1 MAISKVRVKING
13 VWTNLTLNS
22 STGKYEGTIAAPA
35 ATSYNL
41 AGKYYPVT
49 VEATNDAGTVTTK
62 DDSDATIGTSLRL
75 VVKENVKPVITLT
88 SPTDG
93 TYTQN
98 NALPITFNVT
108 DEANGSGVDAESIV
122 LNIDGTAVS
131 LTKTSITNGYM
142 CTYTPSEAMEDGEH
156 IITITA
162 SDYDG
167 NEAVEVNAS
176 YTIDTI
182 PPTLTVSSP
191 IKEITNQPSCIV
203 SGTTND
209 ASSSPVAVNVTLNS
223 DAAVLVEVDSSGNF
237 SKTFT
242 LVEGDNTITVIS
254 TDKAGR
260 STTVTKNIK
269 LDTSIPQITGISF
282 TPNPVSTSQPVTIT
296 LEVV

>member
-13 VWTNLTLNS
+13 VWTLLTLNS

-62 DDSDATIGTSLRL
+62 DDSDAAIGTSLRL
-75 VVKENVKPVITLT
+75 VVKEKVKPVISLT

-98 NALPITFNVT
+98 NALPIVFNVT
-108 DEANGSGVDAESIV
+108 DEANGSGVNAGSIV
-122 LNIDGTAVS
+122 LKVDGTAVS
-131 LTKTSITNGYM
+131 LTKTAITNGYK

-156 IITITA
+156 TIVITA

-167 NEAVEVNAS
+167 NVATAVNAS

-191 IKEITNQPSCIV
+191 SKSITNQPSCTV

-209 ASSSPVAVNVTLNS
+209 ALSSPVTVEVTLNS
-223 DAAVLVEVDSSGNF
+223 DAAVSVEVDSDGNF
-237 SKTFT
+237 SETFT
-242 LVEGDNTITVIS
+242 LVEGDNTIKVVS

-269 LDTSIPQITGISF
+269 LDTSIPQITGVSF

>member
-13 VWTNLTLNS
+13 AWTNLTLNS

-62 DDSDATIGTSLRL
+62 DDSDAAIGASLRL
-75 VVKENVKPVITLT
+75 VVKETVKPVISIT

-98 NALPITFNVT
+98 NALPIVFDVT

-122 LNIDGTAVS
+122 LNVDGADVP
-131 LTKTSITNGYM
+131 LTKTAVTNGYT
-142 CTYTPSEAMEDGEH
+142 CTYTPLEAMEDGEH
-156 IITITA
+156 TITITA

-167 NEAVEVNAS
+167 NEAVAVNAS

-182 PPTLTVSSP
+182 PPTITVTTP
-191 IKEITNQPSCIV
+191 IREITNQPSCTV

-209 ASSSPVAVNVTLNS
+209 ASSSPVEVSMSLNS
-223 DAAVLVEVDSSGNF
+223 DEAVLVEVDSLGNF
-237 SKTFT
+237 SKAFT

-260 STTVTKNIK
+260 STTVTKTIK